1 MTIASCFSTG
11 SVPSITPT
19 TFEPIPSGWCSVTF
33 FIVIT
38 LPVANDAGFS
48 DLRMPAT
55 SSSCVLPV
63 PGEDVVPDR
72 LPDRTPT
79 PKPFTNAQF
88 GLTMK

>member
-48 DLRMPAT
+48 VLRIAGDHL
-55 SSSCVLPV
+55 VVRLARA
-63 PGEDVVPDR
+63 GEHVVPDR
-72 LPDRTPT
+72 RARPRPTRSPSRTRSS
-79 PKPFTNAQF
+79 
-88 GLTMK
+88 G